1 MKLTTKL
8 ISTAALGVFFLGAGS
23 ALADTPATTP
33 ASNSAPAVSAAAP
46 TTATNPAVKVKAIWD
61 YKSELGLSDTQVSG
75 MQETLHQFQ
84 DKMIQLKAKLQVSE
98 LNVQDLLSKQA
109 PMTDVRT
116 QLEKSAEIQV
126 DMRVA
131 DIETAQK
138 IEGSLTPDQLT
149 KWRAIQ
155 KQARANLAARVQA
168 ARANNSSAT
177 GTTGK

>member
-23 ALADTPATTP
+23 ALADTPAATP
-33 ASNSAPAVSAAAP
+33 ASNPAPAVS
-46 TTATNPAVKVKAIWD
+46 TTAPAVTNPAVKVKAIWD
-61 YKSELGLSDTQVSG
+61 YKSELGLSDAQVSG

-138 IEGSLTPDQLT
+138 IEGALTPDQLA

-155 KQARANLAARVQA
+155 KQARANLAARIQA
-168 ARANNSSAT
+168 ERANNGTAT
-177 GTTGK
+177 GK